1 MSLKLYH
8 FEACPYCEKV
18 RSALRRME
26 VRYDSVEIDPA
37 DRSAVREVSGQE
49 KVPVLVDGETVI
61 QDSTRILRYLVKSY
75 GGGRFLPDDDRSRA
89 LAWVIEE
96 YVDEALIPLLGS
108 QRRGIDAKG
117 AALDEPGKALLRAE
131 LAHHYEALDQLLAGD
146 GFALGARPTLAD
158 IALYA
163 CLSRVELYSPRGIPP
178 EYPAIRSWYARMKG

>member
-26 VRYDSVEIDPA
+26 VRYESVEIDPA
-37 DRSAVREVSGQE
+37 DRSSVREVSGQE

-75 GGGRFLPDDDRSRA
+75 GGGRFLPDDSRSRA
-89 LAWVIEE
+89 LAWIIEE

-108 QRRGIDAKG
+108 QRRGVDAKG
-117 AALDEPGKALLRAE
+117 AALDESGKALLRSE

-158 IALYA
+158 ISLFA
-163 CLSRVELYSPRGIPP
+163 CLSRVELYSPRGIPA

>member
-131 LAHHYEALDQLLAGD
+131 LAHHYEALEQLLAGD